1 MDIQD
6 MRIFARVAAVQNLSA
21 VGTELGLTPGTISK
35 RIQALEDELSARL
48 FDRTTRSIRI
58 TEEGATFLG
67 HVERI
72 LSEIEAAR
80 ASVDDKVSKPKGKL
94 KIAAPACL
102 GRRYVAPALCEFVRA
117 FPEIDVQVDLHDRQV
132 NLQED
137 GYDVAIRTGALSDSS
152 LIAKRLAPDRHVIAA
167 SPAYLARAGRPLR
180 AGGPVPATMPGAGRA
195 PAVVVQQ
202 ERRREHGAGRAARS
216 GPTTASCS
224 AAPPWT
230 ALGLIRASE
239 LEVLLRA
246 ALGQARA
253 GAGRLRGRHQCR
265 AVGALS
271 ERQAPAA
278 AHARA
283 AGFSRRLVPRRTR
296 QADQRKHAQNANAAG
311 YCRQGSRTRELKVIP
326 PSQECAGMMVSL
338 QPDADAIGA
347 SAGIDHGE
355 LEEAA
360 AAGRQFDVAA
370 LGVGRDRLAVDEPGE
385 RQDATLGLD
394 DDAGALAVLDL
405 EFGTVGRE
413 GNLHGGLEIAA
424 SRAVVRCTFAEAL
437 ERRRQVALATLRA
450 PDGAACIGVRRAAMR
465 ANASNSSGA
474 AVVRPVSPGVEA
486 PSGRPTHTAT
496 MWRPS

>member
-58 TEEGATFLG
+58 TEEGAAFLA

-137 GYDVAIRTGALSDSS
+137 GYDIAIRTGALSDSS

-180 AGGPVPATMPGAGRA
+180 AGGPGPPSMPRAGRD
-195 PAVVVQQ
+195 
-202 ERRREHGAGRAARS
+202 AGSGRSARTASRARCGSTARS

-224 AAPPWT
+224 AAPPST
-230 ALGLIRASE
+230 
-239 LEVLLRA
+239 
-246 ALGQARA
+246 
-253 GAGRLRGRHQCR
+253 
-265 AVGALS
+265 
-271 ERQAPAA
+271 
-278 AHARA
+278 
-283 AGFSRRLVPRRTR
+283 
-296 QADQRKHAQNANAAG
+296 
-311 YCRQGSRTRELKVIP
+311 GS
-326 PSQECAGMMVSL
+326 A
-338 QPDADAIGA
+338 
-347 SAGIDHGE
+347 
-355 LEEAA
+355 
-360 AAGRQFDVAA
+360 
-370 LGVGRDRLAVDEPGE
+370 
-385 RQDATLGLD
+385 
-394 DDAGALAVLDL
+394 
-405 EFGTVGRE
+405 
-413 GNLHGGLEIAA
+413 
-424 SRAVVRCTFAEAL
+424 
-437 ERRRQVALATLRA
+437 
-450 PDGAACIGVRRAAMR
+450 
-465 ANASNSSGA
+465 
-474 AVVRPVSPGVEA
+474 
-486 PSGRPTHTAT
+486 
-496 MWRPS
+496 